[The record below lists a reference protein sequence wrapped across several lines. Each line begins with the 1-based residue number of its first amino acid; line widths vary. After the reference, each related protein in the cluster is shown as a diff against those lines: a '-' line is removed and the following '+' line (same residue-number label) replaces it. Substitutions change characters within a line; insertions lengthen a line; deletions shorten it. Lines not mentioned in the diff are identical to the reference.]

1 MPLLSLN
8 IFRFGK
14 QLLFIKSMSF
24 MLQAIGLLFL
34 NGFINTFKFLN
45 FNFKYGKNK

>member
-1 MPLLSLN
+1 MPPFSLN

-14 QLLFIKSMSF
+14 QLLFIKSMLF

-34 NGFINTFKFLN
+34 NGFVNIFKFLS
-45 FNFKYGKNK
+45 FNFKYGK